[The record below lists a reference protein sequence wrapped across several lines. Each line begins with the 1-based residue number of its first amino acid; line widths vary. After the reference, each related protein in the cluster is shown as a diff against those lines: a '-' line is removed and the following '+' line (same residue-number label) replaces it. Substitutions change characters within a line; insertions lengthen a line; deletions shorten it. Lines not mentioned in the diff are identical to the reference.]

1 MIASSILHF
10 QLFILHLKKAQE
22 LSIPAD
28 SYLVPLNKNK
38 GLLEIKQRKT

>member
-1 MIASSILHF
+1 MITSLTLHF
-10 QLFILHLKKAQE
+10 PLSTLHLKKAQE

-38 GLLEIKQRKT
+38 GLLENKKETQ

>member
-1 MIASSILHF
+1 MITSSTLHF

-38 GLLEIKQRKT
+38 GLLENKKEKQ